1 MLDNPDSHTDIAT
14 IGVRLIDDAYTAWF
28 NAESEC
34 ETRLQAWFRATG
46 QAREIAYVSY
56 RAALDREEAS
66 ARDLERLW
74 RLAEPCR
81 PAVAEETERV
91 PE

>member
-1 MLDNPDSHTDIAT
+1 MLDNTDTDTEIAT
-14 IGVRLIDDAYTAWF
+14 IGVRLIDDAYVAWF

-46 QAREIAYVSY
+46 EGREIAYTSY
-56 RAALDREEAS
+56 LAALDREEAS

-74 RLAEPCR
+74 RVAEPCR
-81 PAVAEETERV
+81 AAVARETESV

>member
-1 MLDNPDSHTDIAT
+1 MLDNTDTEIAT

-34 ETRLQAWFRATG
+34 ETKLQAWFRATG
-46 QAREIAYVSY
+46 EAREIAYLSY

-74 RLAEPCR
+74 CLAEPCR
-81 PAVAEETERV
+81 SVVAKETESV

>member
-1 MLDNPDSHTDIAT
+1 MLDNLDTEIAT
-14 IGVRLIDDAYTAWF
+14 IGVRLIDDAYMAWF

-46 QAREIAYVSY
+46 EGRGMAYTSY

-81 PAVAEETERV
+81 AAVDAEAGSVAE
-91 PE
+91 

>member
-1 MLDNPDSHTDIAT
+1 MLEHTDTEIAT
-14 IGVRLIDDAYTAWF
+14 IGVRLIDDAYVAWF

-34 ETRLQAWFRATG
+34 ETRLRSWFQATG
-46 QAREIAYVSY
+46 EGREIAYVSY

-66 ARDLERLW
+66 ARDLARLW

-81 PAVAEETERV
+81 AAVAKQAESV

>member
-1 MLDNPDSHTDIAT
+1 MLDRSDTEIAT
-14 IGVRLIDDAYTAWF
+14 IGVRLIDDAYVAWF

-34 ETRLQAWFRATG
+34 ATRLRAWFQATG
-46 QAREIAYVSY
+46 EGREIAYVSY

-74 RLAEPCR
+74 RLGDPCR
-81 PAVAEETERV
+81 ANVAKEVESV

>member
-1 MLDNPDSHTDIAT
+1 MLENTDTEIAT
-14 IGVRLIDDAYTAWF
+14 IGVRLIDDAYSAWF

-34 ETRLQAWFRATG
+34 EMRLQTWFRATG
-46 QAREIAYVSY
+46 EGRRIAYISY

-66 ARDLERLW
+66 ALDLERLW

-81 PAVAEETERV
+81 AAMAAEAESVSE
-91 PE
+91 

>member
-1 MLDNPDSHTDIAT
+1 MLDNTDTEIAT
-14 IGVRLIDDAYTAWF
+14 IGVRLIDDAYVAWF

-46 QAREIAYVSY
+46 ERREIAYVSY

-81 PAVAEETERV
+81 TAVGREAESV

>member
-1 MLDNPDSHTDIAT
+1 MLDNTDTEIAT
-14 IGVRLIDDAYTAWF
+14 IGVRLIDDAYVAWF

-34 ETRLQAWFRATG
+34 ETQLQAWFRATG
-46 QAREIAYVSY
+46 ERRGIAYVSY

-81 PAVAEETERV
+81 AAVANEAESV

>member
-1 MLDNPDSHTDIAT
+1 MLDNTDTEIAT
-14 IGVRLIDDAYTAWF
+14 IGVRLIDDAYVAWF

-46 QAREIAYVSY
+46 ERREIAYVSY
-56 RAALDREEAS
+56 QAALDREEAS
-66 ARDLERLW
+66 ARDLGRLW

-81 PAVAEETERV
+81 AAVSEETESV

>member
-1 MLDNPDSHTDIAT
+1 MLENTDTDTDIAT
-14 IGVRLIDDAYTAWF
+14 IGVRLIDDAYVAWF

-46 QAREIAYVSY
+46 ELREIAYVSY

-81 PAVAEETERV
+81 TAVASEAESV

>member
-1 MLDNPDSHTDIAT
+1 MLDNTDTEIAT
-14 IGVRLIDDAYTAWF
+14 IGVRLIDDAYVAWLG
-28 NAESEC
+28 AESEC

-46 QAREIAYVSY
+46 ERREIAYLGY

-74 RLAEPCR
+74 CLAEPCR
-81 PAVAEETERV
+81 AAAAQETESV

>member
-1 MLDNPDSHTDIAT
+1 MLEHTDTDIAT
-14 IGVRLIDDAYTAWF
+14 IGIRLIDDAYLAWF

-34 ETRLQAWFRATG
+34 ETRLEAWFRATG
-46 QAREIAYVSY
+46 EAREFAYAGY

-81 PAVAEETERV
+81 AAVAEETEGV

>member
-46 QAREIAYVSY
+46 QAREIA
-56 RAALDREEAS
+56 
-66 ARDLERLW
+66 
-74 RLAEPCR
+74 
-81 PAVAEETERV
+81 
-91 PE
+91 